1 MDLGSPLLL
10 GSSDRWLR
18 RRAAT
23 DIPFKTLCFLN
34 LSTIEGWETPHT
46 TTDDNA
52 FFSECEPRRVY
63 WDISLDETFD
73 CIEARQVSFA
83 SSPSSTLPTPPR
95 QKRNLSMGCLF
106 LKKGE
111 CRSTPATHAASPYQP
126 KRHPIAQ
133 GETQTLM
140 LVIRLLTNYS

>member
-10 GSSDRWLR
+10 GSSDRRLR

-46 TTDDNA
+46 TTDDHA
-52 FFSECEPRRVY
+52 LFSECEPRRDSTGIFLLMELLTALRPDKY
-63 WDISLDETFD
+63 LSLRAHPPHCRLHHDKRETW
-73 CIEARQVSFA
+73 AW
-83 SSPSSTLPTPPR
+83 
-95 QKRNLSMGCLF
+95 GCLF

-111 CRSTPATHAASPYQP
+111 CRNTPATHVASPYKP
-126 KRHPIAQ
+126 KRHPLVQ

-140 LVIRLLTNYS
+140 LVITLN